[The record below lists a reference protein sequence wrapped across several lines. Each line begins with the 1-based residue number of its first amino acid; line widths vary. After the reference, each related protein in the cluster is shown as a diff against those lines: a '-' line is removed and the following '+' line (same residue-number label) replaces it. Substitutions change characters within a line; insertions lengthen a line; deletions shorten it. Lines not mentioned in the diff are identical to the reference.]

1 LPSQPRGDAPS
12 TAAPSVG
19 ALLTVEVG
27 GSAGCGGCRSGRND
41 GDGEVQVWADMM
53 GSWNFDVLVS
63 VVAQEAGENRIVFRV
78 LVS

>member
-1 LPSQPRGDAPS
+1 LPSQPRGDAPA
-12 TAAPSVG
+12 TAPFSVG
-19 ALLTVEVG
+19 AFLTAEVG
-27 GSAGCGGCRSGRND
+27 DGADCAGWRSGRNE

>member
-12 TAAPSVG
+12 TAPFSVG
-19 ALLTVEVG
+19 ALLTAEVG
-27 GSAGCGGCRSGRND
+27 DGAGCAGWRSGRNE
-41 GDGEVQVWADMM
+41 GDGEVQVWTDMM

-63 VVAQEAGENRIVFRV
+63 VVTQEAGENRIVFRA